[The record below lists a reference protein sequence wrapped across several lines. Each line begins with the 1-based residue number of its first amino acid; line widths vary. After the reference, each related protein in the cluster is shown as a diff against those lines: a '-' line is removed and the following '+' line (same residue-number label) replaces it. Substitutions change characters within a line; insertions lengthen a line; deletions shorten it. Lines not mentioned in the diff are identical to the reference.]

1 MKKSNWF
8 SHPTFSQVIIFM
20 IACIFG
26 VTLSMLSMTNFFT
39 ISPFVGGNILMWFL
53 IIGAVISTIKLI
65 INYNRN
71 KSTQ

>member
-8 SHPTFSQVIIFM
+8 QNPTFSQVVIFT
-20 IACIFG
+20 IACIFC
-26 VTLSMLSMTNFFT
+26 VALSLLSMTNFFT
-39 ISPFVGGNILMWFL
+39 ISPFVGGNLFMWFL
-53 IIGAVISTIKLI
+53 IMGAVISTIKLI